1 MWDGYE
7 SRRWRVYVRP
17 RILRRDGYRCREA
30 RRYGRNV
37 EASVVHHIWPAEDWP
52 EYAWADWNLLSLSA
66 EAHRAMHNDDG
77 SLSALGESWRRRTIP
92 PHPLRLKIFALDH
105 WRRPH
110 FRQRTKISRGGKIRH
125 SGETET
131 RTSARAA
138 PVNDAPARMDRRR

>member
-37 EASVVHHIWPAEDWP
+37 EATVVHHIWPAEDWP

-92 PHPLRLKIFALDH
+92 PPPPEAENLC
-105 WRRPH
+105 P
-110 FRQRTKISRGGKIRH
+110 
-125 SGETET
+125 
-131 RTSARAA
+131 
-138 PVNDAPARMDRRR
+138 

>member
-37 EASVVHHIWPAEDWP
+37 EATVVHHIWPAEDWP

-77 SLSALGESWRRRTIP
+77 SLSALGESWRCRTIP
-92 PHPLRLKIFALDH
+92 PPSEAENLC
-105 WRRPH
+105 P
-110 FRQRTKISRGGKIRH
+110 
-125 SGETET
+125 
-131 RTSARAA
+131 
-138 PVNDAPARMDRRR
+138 

>member
-37 EASVVHHIWPAEDWP
+37 EATVVHHIWPAEDWP

-92 PHPLRLKIFALDH
+92 PTPCGGESLPLITGAGTSSDSGQKF
-105 WRRPH
+105 
-110 FRQRTKISRGGKIRH
+110 RGGVKIGAQEKRKQ
-125 SGETET
+125 EL
-131 RTSARAA
+131 ARGQR
-138 PVNDAPARMDRRR
+138 P

>member
-1 MWDGYE
+1 MFAAGRCAECGTDTRADDGVPM
-7 SRRWRVYVRP
+7 S
-17 RILRRDGYRCREA
+17 DRCREA

-92 PHPLRLKIFALDH
+92 PTP
-105 WRRPH
+105 
-110 FRQRTKISRGGKIRH
+110 
-125 SGETET
+125 
-131 RTSARAA
+131 
-138 PVNDAPARMDRRR
+138 

>member
-7 SRRWRVYVRP
+7 SRRWRAYVRP

-37 EASVVHHIWPAEDWP
+37 EATVVHHIWPAEDWP

-92 PHPLRLKIFALDH
+92 PP
-105 WRRPH
+105 P
-110 FRQRTKISRGGKIRH
+110 
-125 SGETET
+125 
-131 RTSARAA
+131 
-138 PVNDAPARMDRRR
+138 

>member
-37 EASVVHHIWPAEDWP
+37 EATVVHHIWPAEDWP

-92 PHPLRLKIFALDH
+92 PP
-105 WRRPH
+105 P
-110 FRQRTKISRGGKIRH
+110 
-125 SGETET
+125 ETENLC
-131 RTSARAA
+131 
-138 PVNDAPARMDRRR
+138 P